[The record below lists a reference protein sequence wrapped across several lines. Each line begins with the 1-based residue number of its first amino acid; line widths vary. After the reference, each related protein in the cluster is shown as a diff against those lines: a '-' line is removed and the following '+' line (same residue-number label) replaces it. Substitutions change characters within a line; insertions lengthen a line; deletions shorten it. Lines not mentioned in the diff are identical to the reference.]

1 MKVAFVTPRYG
12 TEVLGGAEYG
22 ARMLAERLAARPG
35 FDVEALS
42 TTALDVQSWA
52 NHYEP
57 GAADIDGVRVHR
69 FVVDRGRDPD
79 FDERSWELL
88 IDPYRADPR
97 EQRAFF
103 ELQGPV
109 SAALVDAVRDSDA
122 DALVFY
128 PYLYH
133 PTFAG
138 APLVGRRAVVHP
150 AAHDEQSLR
159 LPVLRPVFQGAGGL
173 VFQTISERRLVE
185 RTVPIGAVPQLLL
198 GLGVEEGSGDPAAAR
213 RAHGIGDRPYLLYVG
228 RVDGGKGTTTLA
240 ELFAAYKDRHP
251 GPVALVLAGQ
261 VVHQP
266 VAHPDI
272 VVTGPVDADAKWGLY
287 EGALA
292 FVQPSGYEAFSLVL
306 MEAWTKGLPVVVN
319 GRCLPTREHCERSGG
334 GLWFE
339 SYRELEVVLDRLV
352 ADAELRAVMGE
363 RGRAYVDEWFRWPAI
378 IDRYAA
384 FLERVADAA
393 VPGVQG
399 GPLR

>member
-12 TEVLGGAEYG
+12 SEVLGGAEYG

-35 FDVEALS
+35 FEVEALS
-42 TTALDVQSWA
+42 TTALDVQTWA

-57 GAADIDGVRVHR
+57 GALDLDGVHVHR
-69 FVVDRGRDPD
+69 FRVDRGRSPD

-97 EQRAFF
+97 AQRAFF

-109 SAALVDAVRDSDA
+109 SGALVDAVGESDA

-159 LPVLRPVFQGAGGL
+159 LPVLRPVFEGAGGL

-198 GLGVEEGSGDPAAAR
+198 GLGVEEASGDAAAVR
-213 RAHGIGDRPYLLYVG
+213 SDLGLGDRPYVLYVG

-240 ELFAAYKDRHP
+240 ELFAAYKARRP
-251 GPVALVLAGQ
+251 GPLALVLAGQ
-261 VVHQP
+261 VVHEP
-266 VAHPDI
+266 AAHPDV
-272 VVTGPVDADAKWGLY
+272 VVTGPVDSATKWGLY
-287 EGALA
+287 EGATA

-319 GRCLPTREHCERSGG
+319 GRCLPTREHCERSAG

-339 SYRELEVVLDRLV
+339 SYRELEVVLDRLLG
-352 ADAELRAVMGE
+352 DAALREAMGAN
-363 RGRAYVDEWFRWPAI
+363 GRAYVDEWFRWPAI
-378 IDRYAA
+378 MDRYAA
-384 FLERVADAA
+384 FLERVAA
-393 VPGVQG
+393 
-399 GPLR
+399 